1 MDILNKTSLKNIKID
16 ENLKLPP
23 QGWMNFP
30 EKVLQFGTGV
40 LLRGLPDYFIDKAN
54 REGLFDGRVLVVK
67 STDRGGTDEFQ
78 DQDNLYTL
86 YVKGI
91 ENGSTTEES
100 IVVSAIS
107 RVLSASSEWEEIS
120 KAALSPDMKIVISNT
135 TEVGIVLDEED
146 DLNAFPPKTFPGK
159 LTSLLHKR
167 FRHFK
172 GDKDKGW
179 IILPTELVSENGE
192 KLKNIVLK
200 LAEINQL
207 GEAFIAWLN
216 QSNDFCNTL
225 VDRIVPGKLPSKEQE
240 IAQTESGY
248 KDELAIM
255 AEPFRLWAIE
265 AKSER
270 VRQALSFS
278 EVDKGLVIAPNIW
291 KFKELKLRLLNGSHT
306 FSCALALLC
315 GFDTVKEAMQN
326 QDFLQFVNRLMRDEI
341 VPTITGKEI
350 EEKEALDFAA
360 SVIDRFSNPFL
371 NHQWKS
377 ICLNYTS
384 KMEQRNVPLFMGY
397 VQKMQTTPQYMALG
411 FAAFLLFVKDMDKQ
425 YKGSDEQA
433 SYFADLWSK
442 FEPNDY
448 VDQAMENE
456 KLWKMNLN
464 TIPDFQ
470 SAVKNYLRLLMN
482 NQALEVIKQLNA
494 E

>member
-1 MDILNKTSLKNIKID
+1 MDILNQASLLNIKKD
-16 ENLKLPP
+16 DHVKVPP
-23 QGWMNFP
+23 QGWMNLP

-54 REGLFDGRVLVVK
+54 REGLFNGRVLVVK
-67 STDRGGTDEFQ
+67 STDRGGTDGFQ

-91 ENGSTTEES
+91 ENGKTVEES

-120 KAALSPDMKIVISNT
+120 KAALSPDLKIVISNT

-159 LTSLLHKR
+159 LTGLLLKR
-167 FRHFK
+167 FLHFK
-172 GDKDKGW
+172 GEKDKGW
-179 IILPTELVSENGE
+179 VILPTELISENGD
-192 KLKNIVLK
+192 KLKDIVLQ
-200 LAEINQL
+200 LAEINKL
-207 GEAFIAWLN
+207 GEDFIAWLN
-216 QSNDFCNTL
+216 HSNDFCNTL

-265 AKSER
+265 AKNER
-270 VRQALSFS
+270 VQQVFSFS
-278 EVDKGLVIAPNIW
+278 KVDKGLVIAPNIW

-306 FSCALALLC
+306 FSCALALLS
-315 GFDTVKEAMQN
+315 GFETVKEAMMN
-326 QDFLQFVNRLMRDEI
+326 QDFLQFINRLMKSEI

-384 KMEQRNVPLFMGY
+384 KMEQRNVPLFLKY
-397 VQKMQTTPQYMALG
+397 EQKKQASPKYMALG

-433 SYFADLWSK
+433 PYFADLWTK
-442 FEPNDY
+442 FQPNDY
-448 VDQAMENE
+448 VDQVMENE
-456 KLWKMNLN
+456 SLWKMNLN
-464 TIPDFQ
+464 TIPGFQ
-470 SAVKNYLRLLMN
+470 SAVKNYIQLLMN